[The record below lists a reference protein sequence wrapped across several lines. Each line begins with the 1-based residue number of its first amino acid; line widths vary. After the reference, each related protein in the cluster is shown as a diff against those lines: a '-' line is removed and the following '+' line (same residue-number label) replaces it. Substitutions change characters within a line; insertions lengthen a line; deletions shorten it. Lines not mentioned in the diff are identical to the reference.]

1 MSPILWQCNPD
12 GGGCH
17 HSGVYQLQNVPA
29 AGFSGN
35 CARVLSSCVAHCV
48 EFDVVVQYI
57 YRFSGWIPER
67 KAASQPRLRGKR
79 AQWRGKLRGK
89 PVVEDAMH
97 WHSCHAPHSHCFSGC
112 YSKFEGRPPSWITE
126 LLQKQ
131 FPWDG
136 IVFSSKKRVRAVE
149 VFGTKDTQRLPRARY
164 HLRHSTWS
172 NSCKMWLVTIYID
185 AEVSQK
191 LAIAD
196 MGG

>member
-1 MSPILWQCNPD
+1 MWWCSTYTDSL
-12 GGGCH
+12 GGCQR
-17 HSGVYQLQNVPA
+17 GRQ
-29 AGFSGN
+29 AG
-35 CARVLSSCVAHCV
+35 
-48 EFDVVVQYI
+48 
-57 YRFSGWIPER
+57 
-67 KAASQPRLRGKR
+67 SQPRLRGKR
-79 AQWRGKLRGK
+79 AQWRLRSKLRGKWAQWRGKLRGK
-89 PVVEDAMH
+89 PAVEDAMH

-131 FPWDG
+131 FAWDG
-136 IVFSSKKRVRAVE
+136 IVFSSKKRARAVE

-185 AEVSQK
+185 AGVSQK